1 MNNFSIVDGDES
13 NQPLGSGAV
22 AFELALDLGGMVGDV
37 AAGDRWDMMV
47 GVEVLYMHG

>member
-1 MNNFSIVDGDES
+1 MNQ

-47 GVEVLYMHG
+47 GWKCSHG